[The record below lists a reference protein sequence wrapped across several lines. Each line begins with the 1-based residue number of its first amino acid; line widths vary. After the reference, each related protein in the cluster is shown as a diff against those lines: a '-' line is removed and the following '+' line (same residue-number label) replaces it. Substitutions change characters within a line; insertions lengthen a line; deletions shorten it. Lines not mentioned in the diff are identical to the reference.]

1 MNTEKSLYLALKNL
15 FDALIDDGIAWPAH
29 SPMVPAT
36 IDAKRAMK
44 QFEGA
49 LGPLPDWATAHN
61 IAQEPV
67 LYAQLFTRNPRHCG
81 NAMIFHVVGKHFG
94 VITDMG
100 CDMTLNAIELDQL
113 FEIGDYIFDEHAYL
127 KRKRQR
133 DDYIDLTEVVG
144 LDGDY

>member
-15 FDALIDDGIAWPAH
+15 LVSWRGGIESGDWVGEPDAQAKKEIA
-29 SPMVPAT
+29 
-36 IDAKRAMK
+36 DAEEALAL
-44 QFEGA
+44 FELD

-67 LYAQLFTRNPRHCG
+67 LYAQLYTRNARRNG
-81 NAMIFHVVGKHFG
+81 NAMIFHVSGSTFG

-100 CDMTLNAIELDQL
+100 STMAVNLSELNQL
-113 FEIGDYIFDEHAYL
+113 FEIGDYIMNERGYE

-133 DDYIDLTEVVG
+133 DDYIEPLEHD
-144 LDGDY
+144 